1 MLFRNY
7 HDKNEFITDINPD
20 DFKTGIMKSFLFENE
35 YHVYYFDNH
44 GNFRKHIFSDT
55 DIRRHITP
63 INHYEH
69 GYYNSYDETLMQLKW
84 TDENTDKE
92 LSYKIY
98 FQYIQPVYEFTTTNY
113 YVIKPVFPLSQ
124 NSNINQTFLTSAIK
138 RLSVNK
144 STLQDMIT
152 IYNYI
157 VETSPDGK
165 HIASIVNTKYPIVT
179 QRYTS
184 KTAKNLQEMHSVN
197 DNVKNFIYRI
207 DRPIIERQTGNFK
220 TNTFDFIRMRA
231 TIPSKTKM
239 PNRKMFIKQNIKD
252 IVTVYLHY
260 LERSNSYTGYNV
272 PTSYLKLA
280 KIMITAADELE
291 LLFELKN
298 LNT

>member
-7 HDKNEFITDINPD
+7 HDKNKFVTDINPD
-20 DFKTGIMKSFLFENE
+20 DFKTGIIKSFRFENE

-44 GNFRKHIFSDT
+44 GNFRKHI
-55 DIRRHITP
+55 
-63 INHYEH
+63 INDDELRKLASINYHEH
-69 GYYNSYDETLMQLKW
+69 GYYNSYDKTLMQLKW

-98 FQYIQPVYEFTTTNY
+98 LQHTQHVYNYTTKSY
-113 YVIKPVFPLSQ
+113 YAIKPVFPLSQ
-124 NSNINQTFLTSAIK
+124 NSDINQTLLTSAIE
-138 RLSVNK
+138 RLIVNK

-184 KTAKNLQEMHSVN
+184 KTAKNLQEIHSVN

-207 DRPIIERQTGNFK
+207 DRPIIERQTDNFK

-260 LERSNSYTGYNV
+260 LEKSNSYTGYNV

-298 LNT
+298 LNP